1 MASILVGERS
11 EPHRWHPAMNAAM
24 PERSAA
30 VMDTLLALHREREPR
45 EVLHRLLRQLEP
57 VYGSAIACTY
67 LLDPLAG
74 HFRCELVSERAG
86 EALAAFLRAHP
97 RAPAPVPAS
106 AGMPMVALLAE
117 SGLPV
122 HVTDEVPTV
131 LAGLWSK
138 EDAGALLRALGVRFT
153 AVAPVVGA
161 HGPLGVVLLM
171 AVDAWP
177 IEVAAE
183 CAAHAAVALANLL
196 EWQHAQLPDHDPLT
210 GLLTCE
216 RVRRAG
222 EREINRA
229 ERYRRMLSVAVIEL
243 PEEARSPERRRALAE
258 LVSRVVRQPDIVG
271 ALEPGRVV
279 ALLPETPIGG
289 ATAFLR
295 RLREAA
301 AGAGL
306 PSLRCACAMYPQ
318 DGRDWEA
325 LVQTA
330 IGRLGEPERPPVPN
344 ASPRGS
350 LRAAFPTF
358 RMAGNGLSRWG

>member
-1 MASILVGERS
+1 
-11 EPHRWHPAMNAAM
+11 M
-24 PERSAA
+24 PERPAA

-45 EVLHRLLRQLEP
+45 AVLRLLLRQLEP
-57 VYGSAIACTY
+57 VYGGAVACAY

-74 HFRCELVSERAG
+74 HFRCELVGERAG
-86 EALAAFLRAHP
+86 EALAAFLRVHP

-106 AGMPMVALLAE
+106 AGMPVVALLAE

-122 HVTDEVPTV
+122 HVTDEVPAV
-131 LAGLWSK
+131 LASLWSRA
-138 EDAGALLRALGVRFT
+138 DAGALLRALGARFT
-153 AVAPVVGA
+153 AVAPVAGA
-161 HGPLGVVLLM
+161 HGPLGVMLLFVL
-171 AVDAWP
+171 DGWP
-177 IEVAAE
+177 VEVAAE
-183 CAAHAAVALANLL
+183 CTAHAAVALANLL
-196 EWQHAQLPDHDPLT
+196 EQRHAHLPDRDPLT
-210 GLLTCE
+210 GVLTCE
-216 RVRRAG
+216 RVRQAG

-243 PEEARSPERRRALAE
+243 PEAAREPAQCRALAE

-289 ATAFLR
+289 AAAFTR

-301 AGAGL
+301 GGSGL
-306 PSLRCACAMYPQ
+306 PPLRCACAMYPQ
-318 DGRDWEA
+318 DGRDWQA
-325 LVQTA
+325 LIETA
-330 IGRLGEPERPPVPN
+330 MTRLGEPERPPVPN

-358 RMAGNGLSRWG
+358 RVAGNGLSRWG

>member
-1 MASILVGERS
+1 MDAT
-11 EPHRWHPAMNAAM
+11 M

-45 EVLHRLLRQLEP
+45 GVLHLLVRQLEP
-57 VYGSAIACTY
+57 VYGGAVACAY

-74 HFRCELVSERAG
+74 HFRCELVAERAR
-86 EALAAFLRAHP
+86 EVLASFLRAHP
-97 RAPAPVPAS
+97 RTPAPVPTTT
-106 AGMPMVALLAE
+106 GMPALALLAD

-122 HVTDEVPTV
+122 HVTEEVPAV
-131 LAGLWSK
+131 LARLWSR
-138 EDAGALLRALGVRFT
+138 EDAAVLLQALGVRFT

-161 HGPLGVVLLM
+161 HGPLGVVLLC
-171 AVDAWP
+171 VLQGWP
-177 IEVAAE
+177 VEVAGE
-183 CAAHAAVALANLL
+183 CTAHAAVALANLL
-196 EWQHAQLPDHDPLT
+196 EWRHAQLPDRDPLT

-216 RVRRAG
+216 RVRQAG

-229 ERYRRMLSVAVIEL
+229 ERYRRALSVVVIEL
-243 PEEARSPERRRALAE
+243 PEEGQEPARCRALAE

-289 ATAFLR
+289 ATAFTR

-301 AGAGL
+301 AGGGL
-306 PSLRCACAMYPQ
+306 PPLRCACAMYPQ
-318 DGRDWEA
+318 DGREWEA
-325 LVQTA
+325 LVEAA
-330 IGRLGEPERPPVPN
+330 IARLGEPERPPVPN

-358 RMAGNGLSRWG
+358 RMAGNTLSRWG